1 MYMMTVAEQRSE
13 SSRRGIWSI
22 NASMFAFAVGDTI
35 LKVLG
40 RHFPPIELIFIRS
53 IVIAAALGLAMVVT
67 RRLPRLRTAL
77 APSLLAR
84 SLFDCI
90 NIFGFTAAVV
100 HMQIAEIYAILLMS
114 PFLMTIIATIFFGEP
129 VGYRR
134 WLAIIGGFCGVLLII
149 KPDPFALDKW
159 ALVGLLAS
167 AAAAARETVTRT
179 IDQKTPAIEVTF
191 YSAVFA
197 GVGAFTFGIGQSW
210 APLTQPLHLLVI
222 VQAVSWL
229 IGTLLMVQACRIVP
243 LSVVASFRYT
253 LLIWGGLAG
262 YLVFGDVPDWWSII
276 GAALIVACGLYTFH
290 REAVRRRPVASNVV
304 TLN

>member
-1 MYMMTVAEQRSE
+1 MAVPEHRSE
-13 SSRRGIWSI
+13 SSLRGVLSI
-22 NASMFAFAVGDTI
+22 NASMFSFAVGDAI
-35 LKVLG
+35 LKALG

-53 IVIAAALGLAMVVT
+53 TVIAVAIALAMVVM
-67 RRLPRLRTAL
+67 RKPPRLRTAF

-84 SLFDCI
+84 TVFDCI

-100 HMQIAEIYAILLMS
+100 HMQLAEIYAILLMS
-114 PFLMTIIATIFFGEP
+114 PFMMTIIATVFLGEP

-179 IDQKTPAIEVTF
+179 IDQRTPAIEVTF
-191 YSAVFA
+191 YSAVLTAA
-197 GVGAFTFGIGQSW
+197 GALMLGIGQSW
-210 APLTQPLHLLVI
+210 VPPTQPLHFLVI

-253 LLIWGGLAG
+253 LLLWGGLAG
-262 YLVFGDVPDWWSII
+262 YLVFGDVPDRWSII